1 MSARAAAPKLSA
13 FAPADEM
20 VAEMLEDVTRRQD
33 NARLSPKERKLLQD
47 ARRKEQERTAK
58 AKAKAASQAD
68 QRTFLLL
75 PAALKAK
82 IETIA
87 MSQGIPV
94 SQVVA
99 FLLFDALGR
108 MEDGD
113 IDFGPYLEPSYSPK
127 YAWEL
132 IHPNDSER
140 IQKRLDKFEKKSRR

>member
-1 MSARAAAPKLSA
+1 MKLPKLSA
-13 FAPADEM
+13 FAQADEA
-20 VAEMLEDVTRRQD
+20 VAEILEGVSRRQEE
-33 NARLSPKERKLLQD
+33 AQLSPKERKLLQD
-47 ARRKEQERTAK
+47 ARRKDDARAAK

-75 PAALKAK
+75 PAALKSK
-82 IETIA
+82 IETVA

-113 IDFGPYLEPSYSPK
+113 IDFGPYLEPSFSPK

-132 IHPNDSER
+132 IHPNDAER
-140 IQKRLDKFEKKSRR
+140 NQKRLDKFQRKSRQ

>member
-1 MSARAAAPKLSA
+1 MNARSAPRLSA
-13 FAPADEM
+13 FAQADEA
-20 VAEMLEDVTRRQD
+20 VAEILEGVSRRQEE
-33 NARLSPKERKLLQD
+33 AQLSPKERKLLQD
-47 ARRKEQERTAK
+47 ARRKDEERAAK
-58 AKAKAASQAD
+58 AKAKAAAQAD

-75 PAALKAK
+75 PAPLKSK

-127 YAWEL
+127 YQWEL
-132 IHPNDSER
+132 IHPNDFER
-140 IQKRLDKFEKKSRR
+140 NQKRLDKFQRKPRR

>member
-1 MSARAAAPKLSA
+1 MSARAAPKLSA

-33 NARLSPKERKLLQD
+33 DARLSPRERKLLQD
-47 ARRKEQERTAK
+47 ARRKEQERAAK

-127 YAWEL
+127 YQWEL

-140 IQKRLDKFEKKSRR
+140 NQKRLDKFQQKSRR